1 MVRFPI
7 EPTRTA
13 LLLVDLQRVFVE
25 GTPWAAPDGPAVAKR
40 LARLAGI
47 CREHRITVIHTAHVV
62 RTDGSNTGIMREI
75 VPLIADGLID
85 ESNPLAELHPLADF
99 RSEDILVRKPRFG
112 AFHGTDLELILRTA
126 QIDTLLIG
134 GIATH
139 VCCDTTA
146 REATARDFKVLFLSD
161 GTACFSLPGTGTGPV
176 EADDLQ
182 RAVLATL
189 AFGFGEVLSV
199 DSAIH
204 RIRNGSM

>member
-1 MVRFPI
+1 MVRFSI

-13 LLLVDLQRVFVE
+13 LLLIDLQRVFVE
-25 GTPWAAPDGPAVAKR
+25 GAPWAAPDGLAVAKR

-47 CREHRITVIHTAHVV
+47 CREHHITVIHTVHVV
-62 RTDGSNTGIMREI
+62 RADGSNTGVMREI

-85 ESNPLAELHPLADF
+85 ESSPLAELHPLADF
-99 RSEDILVRKPRFG
+99 RSEDILIRKPRFG

-176 EADDLQ
+176 GADDLQ

-204 RIRNGSM
+204 RIRNGST